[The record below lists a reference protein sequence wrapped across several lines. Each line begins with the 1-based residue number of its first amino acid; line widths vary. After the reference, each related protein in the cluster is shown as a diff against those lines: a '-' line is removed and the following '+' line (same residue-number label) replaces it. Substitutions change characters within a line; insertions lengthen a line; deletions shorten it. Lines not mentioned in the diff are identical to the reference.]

1 MSRVERLSLY
11 IALTAL
17 TAFAIDGVLPV
28 MPIIE
33 SAFDAESSFSGA
45 QIITAF
51 VLGMAAGELLIGPIS
66 DAFGRRPAVIS
77 GLVVFV
83 IGTVVAA
90 TAESFSAVIFGRFLQ
105 GIGVAGPKIGTRAM
119 IRDRYEGA
127 DMARIMSVIFTLLIL
142 VPMIA
147 PTLGALIA
155 AAAGWRG
162 VFWSYL
168 MLAAG
173 MGAWLWLRHP
183 ETLHFEKRVPLS
195 PRRLWRNIR
204 KMLFR
209 IDVMP
214 IVIAT
219 GFVFGAQLTYF
230 AVAANLFGAV
240 YGVSAM
246 MPVFFALLATG
257 TALALVFNVWL
268 VGRTGMEVP
277 IFAGLMVLG
286 LSGTGL
292 LIAAVICGGHPPL
305 VFLLGLTWFLC
316 PRPFVR
322 QPQCVCYAPAR
333 RLGGSR
339 VVHHCFRFQSSGIC
353 LCDCCRNGR
362 CRSGLGPRV
371 GVHPCRP
378 PLRVLHLTR
387 NSGWVSK
394 AVFSNY
400 AQPEVTQRTM
410 PDQFGSKALI
420 DQMAVAAC
428 SDERGGSWRTW
439 NDRE

>member
-240 YGVSAM
+240 YGVSAT

-305 VFLLGLTWFLC
+305 VFLLGLTWFGFFALGLLFGNLNAFAM
-316 PRPFVR
+316 RPLGDLAGLGSSIIASGSSLVAFAFATAVET
-322 QPQCVCYAPAR
+322 VVVAPVWA
-333 RLGGSR
+333 LAWAFTLAAPLSAFFILLAIPAGSR
-339 VVHHCFRFQSSGIC
+339 KQFFQTM
-353 LCDCCRNGR
+353 RNQ
-362 CRSGLGPRV
+362 
-371 GVHPCRP
+371 
-378 PLRVLHLTR
+378 
-387 NSGWVSK
+387 K
-394 AVFSNY
+394 
-400 AQPEVTQRTM
+400 
-410 PDQFGSKALI
+410 
-420 DQMAVAAC
+420 
-428 SDERGGSWRTW
+428 
-439 NDRE
+439 